1 VVAHVGGGHAAQ
13 RALYTGAVAVATAKR
28 LLINNAFGVA
38 ASYANEAVVAPITLV
53 RWFTAS

>member
-1 VVAHVGGGHAAQ
+1 VTVVEPKWSLSRKLSV
-13 RALYTGAVAVATAKR
+13 LVATAKR